1 MKTVVNVMRYI
12 SDSLGAL
19 FLLMVSII
27 FFIITT
33 VALFIGLVVM
43 VPIVSIRLK
52 IENKELPISEV
63 FVATV
68 AEFSTLIKNK
78 LGDIVDALLES

>member
-19 FLLMVSII
+19 FLLMVSIL

-33 VALFIGLVVM
+33 VALFIGLVVI

-63 FVATV
+63 FVAAV